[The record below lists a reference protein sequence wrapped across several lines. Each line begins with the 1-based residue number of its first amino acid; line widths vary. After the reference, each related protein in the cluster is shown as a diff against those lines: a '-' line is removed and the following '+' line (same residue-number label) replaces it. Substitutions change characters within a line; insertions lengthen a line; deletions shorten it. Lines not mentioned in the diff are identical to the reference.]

1 MTDDGR
7 RHERDE
13 AAERLAA
20 AMKRQ
25 FYRNGSHVAVIEMGD
40 AQTILQALRRLARI
54 EDALAARVGA
64 EQRLLNV
71 LDNEEGD
78 HA

>member
-7 RHERDE
+7 RQRDE

-20 AMKRQ
+20 AMQRQ

-40 AQTILQALRRLARI
+40 AQTILQALRRLTRI

-64 EQRLLNV
+64 EQRLLDV
-71 LDNEEGD
+71 LDNEGGA